1 MSRARRTLAAAVT
14 LTAASM
20 TLTGCFE
27 EPSAHDAVRDFL
39 VGWQSE
45 DYELAASRAD
55 GDPAVVRR
63 ALEAAKLDLDAA
75 SFRFRVKSL
84 NRQGDATTA
93 QFGAEV
99 DLGENSPLWEYES
112 TLPLHLVN
120 GVWKVRWSQS
130 VLHPQLKDGQRLAVR
145 PSSEPRQKVVDR
157 TGEALQRPGRLYV
170 VGVTPSALGD
180 QTSSVVKQ
188 LAAITGFAEDRL
200 LSRVRSSPPGDFVQL
215 ATFGRDRYLQVQQ
228 KIAEIRPKVHVQPQD
243 QPVDPAPPRDIVG
256 KVGALTPETEVKLG
270 GPQRAGDSVGRN
282 GLQKAYQNHLTGSTK
297 TQVITLDLETGED
310 VAVLKEW
317 PGRPNGPV
325 HTTLDSLTQQAA
337 DAAVSTTQSGTLVA
351 VKASTGEILAVGAK
365 DMGQVKDALGGKYPA
380 GTAFSIVAA
389 DALLK
394 AGVKPGQ
401 RLRCPA
407 ERTVGGARFVLT
419 GQTQQPTATFQES
432 FARGCVTALASL
444 ARRVEPEQLK
454 RSAEAYGIG
463 VNWQLPL
470 KAFTGKMPSLV
481 TDAEKAQAIAGQ
493 NVEVSP
499 LSMALV
505 AAAVKSGT
513 WRPPSL
519 VTSPDRPDPAA
530 EQLAVKPPA
539 SVPVD
544 PSVRTALTAMMKAGV
559 ASSPSAQAGAGRV
572 YGVAAA
578 LPSQQLGWFV
588 GWQGDV
594 AVAVLTKNSDA
605 AATAGRFFGA
615 LRNPR

>member
-1 MSRARRTLAAAVT
+1 GRVFVYLTLLRATPNPLVIRLA
-14 LTAASM
+14 LQ
-20 TLTGCFE
+20 
-27 EPSAHDAVRDFL
+27 P
-39 VGWQSE
+39 
-45 DYELAASRAD
+45 
-55 GDPAVVRR
+55 
-63 ALEAAKLDLDAA
+63 
-75 SFRFRVKSL
+75 
-84 NRQGDATTA
+84 
-93 QFGAEV
+93 GAEV
-99 DLGENSPLWEYES
+99 G
-112 TLPLHLVN
+112 
-120 GVWKVRWSQS
+120 
-130 VLHPQLKDGQRLAVR
+130 
-145 PSSEPRQKVVDR
+145 
-157 TGEALQRPGRLYV
+157 
-170 VGVTPSALGD
+170 
-180 QTSSVVKQ
+180 
-188 LAAITGFAEDRL
+188 L
-200 LSRVRSSPPGDFVQL
+200 LM
-215 ATFGRDRYLQVQQ
+215 
-228 KIAEIRPKVHVQPQD
+228 
-243 QPVDPAPPRDIVG
+243 
-256 KVGALTPETEVKLG
+256 
-270 GPQRAGDSVGRN
+270 VGR
-282 GLQKAYQNHLTGSTK
+282 
-297 TQVITLDLETGED
+297 
-310 VAVLKEW
+310 
-317 PGRPNGPV
+317 GRPNGPV

-394 AGVKPGQ
+394 AGVKPSQ

-419 GQTQQPTATFQES
+419 GQTQQPAATFQES

-470 KAFTGKMPSLV
+470 KAFTGKMPSLA

-559 ASSPSAQAGAGRV
+559 ASSPAAQAGAGRV

-578 LPSQQLGWFV
+578 VPSQQLGWFV

-615 LRNPR
+615 LRNPG